1 MRNENKQGEMSMLKL
16 SLLAG
21 AIVMAGASTASAKK
35 YGTAGCG
42 LGSMIFHDQKGLIQ
56 IVAATTN
63 GTSGN
68 QTFAIS
74 TGTLNCSEDGL
85 AMADKEKEF
94 FASANYESL
103 MQEMAQGKGENLQAM
118 ASLYGC
124 GNDAFA
130 ASVKSNYSRIF
141 PTPETNSSA
150 MLTNLDG
157 VIASDVSLKNSCT
170 ESN

>member
-1 MRNENKQGEMSMLKL
+1 MRNEKNRGEKNMLKM
-16 SLLAG
+16 SLIA
-21 AIVMAGASTASAKK
+21 AVVVMAAASSASAKK

-42 LGSMIFHDQKGLIQ
+42 LGSLIFHDQKGFIQ

-124 GNDAFA
+124 GTEAFA

-141 PTPETNSSA
+141 PTPETGSNA

-157 VIASDVSLKNSCT
+157 VIAGDGALKSSCT
-170 ESN
+170 EYN

>member
-1 MRNENKQGEMSMLKL
+1 MRNEKKLGEMNMLKL

-42 LGSMIFHDQKGLIQ
+42 LGSMIFHDQKGFIQ
-56 IVAATTN
+56 VVAATTN

-124 GNDAFA
+124 GTEAFA
-130 ASVKSNYSRIF
+130 ASVKSNYSQIF
-141 PTPETNSSA
+141 PTAETNSSA

-157 VIASDVSLKNSCT
+157 VIASDVSLKSSCT